1 MRSLLPSRTT
11 SSTTPSPGLIWLALG
26 VVYLLWGSTYLAIKL
41 AERSFPP
48 FLMASVRF
56 LVAGGVLFVWAV
68 RRGERGA
75 DPVGRD
81 QWRAAFV
88 VGSLLLL
95 GGNGGVVW
103 AEQHLAT
110 GVVALL
116 VSTIP
121 LWMAALDR
129 VFFGHRLGAQA
140 VVGLAL
146 GFAGI
151 ALLVSAS
158 HHGHAG
164 LAGSLVVVGAALCW
178 ATGSLYS
185 RSAPLPKRPL
195 VATAMEM
202 IAGGGG
208 LAIVAVASGEVGRFN
223 PSHVTVQSVLALA
236 YLVVFG
242 SLLAFSAYVWLLRA
256 APMSLVGTYAYVNPV
271 VALFLGWL
279 ILGEAITPRTLLAS
293 AIVIG
298 AVALIVTA
306 RRVPQSPVG
315 AEQPVTPAV
324 AGGRRFGWARARR

>member
-11 SSTTPSPGLIWLALG
+11 PSGIPAAGLIWLALG
-26 VVYLLWGSTYLAIKL
+26 VVYVLWGSTYLAIKL

-48 FLMASVRF
+48 FLMASIRF
-56 LVAGGVLFVWAV
+56 LIAGGVLFVWSIG
-68 RRGERGA
+68 RGERGN
-75 DPVGRD
+75 DPIGRN

-103 AEQHLAT
+103 AEQHVAT

-116 VSTIP
+116 IATVP

-129 VFFGHRLGAQA
+129 VFYGHRLRTQA
-140 VVGLAL
+140 VAGLGL
-146 GFAGI
+146 GFVGMV
-151 ALLVSAS
+151 LLVSSS
-158 HHGHAG
+158 HRGHAG

-178 ATGSLYS
+178 AAGSVYS

-202 IAGGGG
+202 IGGGAG
-208 LAIVAVASGEVGRFN
+208 LAVLSVASGELGRFH
-223 PSHVTVQSVLALA
+223 PAQVTMQSVAALG

-242 SLLAFSAYVWLLRA
+242 SLVAFSAYVWLLRT

-279 ILGEAITPRTLLAS
+279 ILGEAISPRTAVAS

-298 AVALIVTA
+298 GVALIVTA
-306 RRVPQSPVG
+306 RRVVEAPVG
-315 AEQPVTPAV
+315 AEQPVTPVGTA
-324 AGGRRFGWARARR
+324 GRRSGWGRARR